1 MRLIPLNKE
10 EDDDAQG
17 PETPEQLAIGVR
29 ETVMGQNDPDDEKT
43 FKASSKSLRFPAFPI
58 TAYFR
63 WLSENET
70 KHICP
75 IAIRSQRVEYEVL
88 CTKAIAA
95 RRSTTS
101 NGLTAN

>member
-1 MRLIPLNKE
+1 MGKT
-10 EDDDAQG
+10 
-17 PETPEQLAIGVR
+17 TP
-29 ETVMGQNDPDDEKT
+29 TTKTT
-43 FKASSKSLRFPAFPI
+43 FKVSSKSLRFPAFTMP
-58 TAYFR
+58 AYFR

-70 KHICP
+70 KLICL
-75 IAIRSQRVEYEVL
+75 IAIRSQWIEYEVL